1 MNSITAIIVAAGR
14 GTRAGSGAPKQYRK
28 IGQKPILQ
36 HTIESLLSHNA
47 INKILCV
54 IHEDDTKLYMNMVTK
69 INDNRLSKP
78 VHGGATG
85 QKVYLKV

>member
-14 GTRAGSGAPKQYRK
+14 GTRAGSGVPKQYRK

-36 HTIESLLSHNA
+36 HTIESLLSHKA
-47 INKILCV
+47 ISEIVCV

-69 INDNRLSKP
+69 IK
-78 VHGGATG
+78 
-85 QKVYLKV
+85 